1 MRKLLLEWVEIN
13 KFRELNKRQLN
24 KIREDYIVFK
34 DYKKDK
40 NGQLSSDQEQ
50 DVQTT
55 VEKVLNTIIKEI
67 DPTYNA
73 RKENYANQYQ
83 QWILTQ
89 FQKQPKNVAVFD
101 EDLPKYRTQIERY
114 IKYKLPTQITKYSTL
129 QDLLTQLNTYE
140 QENNIQTQETENT
153 YSNIPDS
160 LETFINNG
168 ELLKIKEFDKYIM
181 YVPLTE
187 EQSIQVGT
195 DTEWCTQYT
204 ERDTLF
210 YNYAKSP
217 LFSIRSKKVYKDNYQ
232 FYFAPRNLN
241 LKDNQDNDIDIV
253 KFNNEHPD
261 IIQFFKDFI
270 SENSKYQYIYDL
282 LVDKFNNITKNAKD
296 NIDIED
302 YGFSYEFIE
311 DEDGNEI
318 EVIEDSDENIYKIE
332 ELDNIIDNI
341 YYDNKKNEHWLNW
354 DLKYLKSHIKMC
366 ELLYTIYIDNI
377 NKIDDVELLSKEF
390 YNLEMQCM
398 KSKISKEIF
407 KIIIS
412 SCKDKFNKVQESGI
426 FTRRTLTHFIKISDG
441 ILLSQIPERFITK
454 DMLINIIQVSG
465 SEILD
470 NIDFKNN
477 KYSLELQ
484 KVQIDNSDRGLL
496 AIYKQM
502 MPSDEI
508 FEYQLGKKSSIQFTL
523 LLKNIIPNRIPNQN
537 IFEYQVNRILDENT
551 AISKSLIISEFLFN
565 LQKFYNTYPNYLNEE
580 IIIKQAEKT
589 EYFIIYYIIYF
600 PKILK
605 NKIIEQIDNENM
617 FLFHI
622 IKTIINLIEDKTPL
636 YTLGYNQDIL
646 IQYTKSIFYKLLKN
660 TTDIIEFI
668 DTFKY
673 YCITFYTRWLTES
686 TSEEKNK
693 FNKLFL
699 EFLDEIVYKNINKS
713 DSKLPFSDILSNM
726 FYWIFGKTGIGKNL
740 IINILNKSLIFFE
753 CIAHYLMI
761 HTEENSKTISELFT
775 PLEIYNIYKNS
786 KDKILEIFHIY
797 NQDLYINRNSFKQ
810 TLSLDNIITEDELYN
825 MIQNK
830 DDTFML
836 EYFNTLSDNFIIKI
850 YDKLYGKSHSQIND
864 VDFYQHTD
872 QLKRLLVKKEQKNL
886 FKKILDI

>member
-34 DYKKDK
+34 GYKKDN

-50 DVQTT
+50 DVQAT

-101 EDLPKYRTQIERY
+101 EDLPKYRTQIEKY

-129 QDLLTQLNTYE
+129 QDLLAQLNTYE
-140 QENNIQTQETENT
+140 QENNLQPQEARNN

-168 ELLKIKEFDKYIM
+168 ELLFIKEFDKYMM
-181 YVPLTE
+181 YVPLSE

-204 ERDTLF
+204 ERPPLF

-217 LFSIRSKKVYKDNYQ
+217 LFSIRSKIVYKDNYQ
-232 FYFAPRNLN
+232 FYFDPYKLN
-241 LKDNQDNDIDIV
+241 LKDNQDDNIDIV

-282 LVDKFNNITKNAKD
+282 FVDKFNNIAKNAKD

-354 DLKYLKSHIKMC
+354 NLKYLKSHIKMC

-390 YNLEMQCM
+390 YNLEMQFM
-398 KSKISKEIF
+398 KSKISKKLF

-412 SCKDKFNKVQESGI
+412 SCKDKFKKTQESGI
-426 FTRRTLTHFIKISDG
+426 FPIRTLTHFIGISDG

-454 DMLINIIQVSG
+454 DMLINLIQVSG

-502 MPSDEI
+502 MPSDEMFKYSLEKNNGAQFI
-508 FEYQLGKKSSIQFTL
+508 QLL
-523 LLKNIIPNRIPNQN
+523 DNITQDKIPNKY
-537 IFEYQVNRILDENT
+537 IFDYQINKILDGNT
-551 AISKSLIISEFLFN
+551 AITKSLIVSNFLFK
-565 LQKFYNTYPNYLNEE
+565 LQKFYTKYPNYLNKEL
-580 IIIKQAEKT
+580 IIKQEEKT
-589 EYFIIYYIIYF
+589 EYFTIYYIIYF

-605 NKIIEQIDNENM
+605 NKIIEQVDNENM

-636 YTLGYNQDIL
+636 YTLGYDSEIL

-660 TTDIIEFI
+660 TTDVVEFI
-668 DTFKY
+668 DTYKS
-673 YCITFYTRWLTES
+673 YCEKFYKRWLNES

-713 DSKLPFSDILSNM
+713 DSKLPFSDILSTM
-726 FYWIFGKTGIGKNL
+726 LYWIFGKTGIGKNL
-740 IINILNKSLIFFE
+740 IINILNKSLIFFK
-753 CIAHYLMI
+753 CIAHYLLL
-761 HTEENSKTISELFT
+761 HTEEDSKKISELFT
-775 PLEIYNIYKNS
+775 PLEVYNMYKSS

-850 YDKLYGKSHSQIND
+850 YDKLYGKSHSQIKD

-886 FKKILDI
+886 FKKLLDI